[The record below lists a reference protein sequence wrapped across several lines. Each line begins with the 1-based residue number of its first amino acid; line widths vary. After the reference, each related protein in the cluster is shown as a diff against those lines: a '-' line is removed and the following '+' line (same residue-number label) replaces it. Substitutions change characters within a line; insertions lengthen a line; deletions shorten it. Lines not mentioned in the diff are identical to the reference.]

1 MNVWNSLKNQGNS
14 PISIRGSP
22 ESSLVRGDTFPGS
35 GPVRLEEGGAL
46 PGLHGIGNSSNS
58 GMSSPKDPS
67 TAFRFQKRASVL
79 LREILGLSVR
89 EIPWQLGSKSVVVFV
104 ACDQVTALSSQWLVL
119 FRGLATIGI

>member
-1 MNVWNSLKNQGNS
+1 
-14 PISIRGSP
+14 
-22 ESSLVRGDTFPGS
+22 
-35 GPVRLEEGGAL
+35 
-46 PGLHGIGNSSNS
+46 
-58 GMSSPKDPS
+58 MSSPKDPS

-79 LREILGLSVR
+79 LQEILGLSAR